1 MTYTN
6 PTCLLV
12 VLCLDWSTYLVK
24 DSACNSKQ
32 IDNGWR
38 GPRSY
43 DFKSFKVSV
52 WLFAFKPDLTRLS
65 FVLGLV
71 IYELLKFELHS
82 YLKEKQNKILEF
94 HWSSSR
100 YLLAITWLYLFLS
113 NSFENDR
120 SHGVDKIYFIC
131 RRPKINL
138 RFSLKHYFY
147 AIWWWWCR
155 FLYPCF
161 FSMIIIFQFTFGY

>member
-12 VLCLDWSTYLVK
+12 VLCLDRSTYLVK

-32 IDNGWR
+32 IDNGCG

-43 DFKSFKVSV
+43 DCKSFKVTV

-82 YLKEKQNKILEF
+82 YLKEKQNKNLEF
-94 HWSSSR
+94 IVQVQDTS
-100 YLLAITWLYLFLS
+100 
-113 NSFENDR
+113 
-120 SHGVDKIYFIC
+120 
-131 RRPKINL
+131 
-138 RFSLKHYFY
+138 
-147 AIWWWWCR
+147 
-155 FLYPCF
+155 
-161 FSMIIIFQFTFGY
+161 